1 MICISILIPFAS
13 PLGNTIKNAVNA
25 QIKNVENI
33 ENDALTDTKTY
44 TIIFNWNG
52 ATSGSMDQ
60 MAVVCGKEIKLPKAT
75 FQKDGADFTRWNT
88 KSDGTGFSIYTS
100 LKYKDL
106 TKYTF
111 LGWNTV
117 ADGSGITYTDMQE
130 VKNLTDQNNVNI
142 DLYAMWQKINRQK

>member
-1 MICISILIPFAS
+1 MRTFLEQYGVGLFVLICISILIPFAS
-13 PLGNTIKNAVNA
+13 PLGNT
-25 QIKNVENI
+25 IKNVENI

-100 LKYKDL
+100 FSLI
-106 TKYTF
+106 F
-111 LGWNTV
+111 HIHEMNANT
-117 ADGSGITYTDMQE
+117 
-130 VKNLTDQNNVNI
+130 NDQDCPKPTILLDSYNHEMH
-142 DLYAMWQKINRQK
+142 YRPKIVLCLAV